1 MSLDA
6 HFVDCNDGALAS
18 AYTLATDE
26 GGMARTL
33 GLADLSPMR
42 RVGFKGAGA
51 VDWLKSQGVAMPE
64 INCLARQQ
72 DGAMVFRLG
81 ANDVM
86 ITSDLGAAAS
96 LPDDLVRSWNGLDD
110 PPREPRGF
118 PMPRQDGF
126 CWFVLSGKHAASCL
140 AKLCAVDLRPHRF
153 PIGSIAQTSVA
164 RLSAVVARDDLGDV
178 LAFHLFSDSA
188 SATYWWDCLVD
199 AMQEFGGNAVGI
211 DALRSL

>member
-1 MSLDA
+1 
-6 HFVDCNDGALAS
+6 
-18 AYTLATDE
+18 
-26 GGMARTL
+26 
-33 GLADLSPMR
+33 
-42 RVGFKGAGA
+42 
-51 VDWLKSQGVAMPE
+51 
-64 INCLARQQ
+64 
-72 DGAMVFRLG
+72 
-81 ANDVM
+81 
-86 ITSDLGAAAS
+86 
-96 LPDDLVRSWNGLDD
+96 
-110 PPREPRGF
+110 
-118 PMPRQDGF
+118 MPRQDGF